1 MKSFRKLLKERLGRR
16 LGVPTIPFALER
28 IKQAGYSPRHVFD
41 VGAYKG
47 EFAALCLD
55 LWPDTSVTCF
65 EVLPQPLVEIGRLA
79 GQHHNLRLIPCLLG
93 ASCQDKV
100 EFHLAETGSS
110 VLVENAVPQKH
121 KAIVP
126 MRTVD
131 DVVSRE
137 PGGPPPDFLKMDVQ
151 GYELEVLKGAV
162 NSLKSMSLVLAEVN
176 LLDLHKNVP
185 LLADLVGWMSERG
198 WVAYDICGLT
208 RRPLDHA
215 LWQADMIFVPS
226 DSPLRA
232 DKHWK

>member
-1 MKSFRKLLKERLGRR
+1 
-16 LGVPTIPFALER
+16 
-28 IKQAGYSPRHVFD
+28 
-41 VGAYKG
+41 
-47 EFAALCLD
+47 
-55 LWPDTSVTCF
+55 
-65 EVLPQPLVEIGRLA
+65 
-79 GQHHNLRLIPCLLG
+79 
-93 ASCQDKV
+93 V
-100 EFHLAETGSS
+100 EFHLEETASS

-121 KAIVP
+121 KASFP

-137 PGGPPPDFLKMDVQ
+137 LGRQPPDFLKMDVQ

-162 NSLKSMSLVLAEVN
+162 NSLKNMSLVLAEVN

>member
-1 MKSFRKLLKERLGRR
+1 MKMFRQLLKDRLGKR

-28 IKQAGYSPRHVFD
+28 VKHAGFSPQHVFD

-47 EFAALCLD
+47 EFATLCLD

-65 EVLPQPLVEIGRLA
+65 EVLPKPSGEIRQLVGR
-79 GQHHNLRLIPCLLG
+79 HRNLRLISCLLG
-93 ASCQDKV
+93 ARCQDKV
-100 EFHLAETGSS
+100 EFHLEETASS

-121 KAIVP
+121 KASFP

-137 PGGPPPDFLKMDVQ
+137 LGRQPPDFLKMDVQ

-162 NSLKSMSLVLAEVN
+162 NSLKNMSLVLAEVN